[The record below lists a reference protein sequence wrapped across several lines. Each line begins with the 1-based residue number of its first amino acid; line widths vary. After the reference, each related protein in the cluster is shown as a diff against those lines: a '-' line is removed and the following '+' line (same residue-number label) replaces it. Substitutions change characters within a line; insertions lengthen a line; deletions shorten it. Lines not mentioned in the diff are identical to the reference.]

1 MPLHRGF
8 SRPNWCRNEVLPRL
22 VNSTLPIRKF
32 FPHIA
37 TSSVV
42 LRCRFRLTRQGT
54 LISQC
59 YRSGD
64 VAEWLRS
71 GLQIRVHRFDSGRRL
86 HRTPLWTLSKSLTS
100 PSPFGI
106 PICHREKLSQIAPCQ
121 VRREKIEACLIGE
134 VPEWSNGAVSKT
146 VVPLRAPRVRIPVSP
161 PPSPPV
167 SIPAIGRDPCR
178 GARLSVSPHRKLF
191 AYLTMTGTKALN
203 RSGHGAW
210 IRHATVGLDA
220 RLLAQTLTDHAK
232 TLPFRANQHYALELH
247 RVSR

>member
-161 PPSPPV
+161 PPSPPRFNSGNWPGSV
-167 SIPAIGRDPCR
+167 PWRPVVCISTQKTVRLPDDDGNQSAQSIRTRGMDQARDC
-178 GARLSVSPHRKLF
+178 GS
-191 AYLTMTGTKALN
+191 
-203 RSGHGAW
+203 
-210 IRHATVGLDA
+210 
-220 RLLAQTLTDHAK
+220 
-232 TLPFRANQHYALELH
+232 
-247 RVSR
+247 